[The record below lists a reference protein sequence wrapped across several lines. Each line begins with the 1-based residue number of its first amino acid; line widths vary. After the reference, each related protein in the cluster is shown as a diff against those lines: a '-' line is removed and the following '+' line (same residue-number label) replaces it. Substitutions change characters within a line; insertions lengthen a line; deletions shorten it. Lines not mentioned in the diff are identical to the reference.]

1 LRPRCRLG
9 IAAVAARLEN
19 GTLKVLAGAC
29 PNLLREA
36 SLYRYSD
43 DPVDQR
49 SETPVDA
56 HNHALAALRYMV
68 TKIDEH
74 QLARVAKKTDGEP
87 EVDKE
92 ERLRRR
98 QKKWLSYRNEALWR
112 RIF

>member
-1 LRPRCRLG
+1 MAISSS
-9 IAAVAARLEN
+9 IAD
-19 GTLKVLAGAC
+19 AC
-29 PNLLREA
+29 PNLLRAA
-36 SLYRYSD
+36 SHYRYSD
-43 DPVDQR
+43 DPIDRR

-74 QLARVAKKTDGEP
+74 QLARAAKKVADETGIDEA
-87 EVDKE
+87 EKQ
-92 ERLRRR
+92 RRR